1 MKTGD
6 REQGSEKRPESM
18 PEPSMTAPA
27 GRIEIPLSA
36 TTSAP
41 EAPLQGAIQPDEAA
55 LARAERLDDQAL
67 ASLDPEEDAVALDL
81 DGPVKRGTGRLLFWG
96 AGAVVGMSLLQLV
109 GGLISLWA
117 SSPLWAGLWGGA
129 LLLFLLGA
137 GQSVWQELRA
147 LRQLKRSARWQR
159 EARQLTEGGA
169 LSQAGQQFCQRL
181 AQETQA
187 AQTPGFARWQA
198 AGIDHLTAS
207 EQIDLYRQLVL
218 HPADDRARQ
227 RILRWSGETAV
238 WVALS
243 PFAALDMLIVLWR
256 NLKMIEQVAAC
267 YGVRPG
273 YWSRIGLI
281 RQVLR
286 HMVYLGAAE
295 LVSDVGMDWLGA
307 ELSAR
312 LSARMAQGVGAGL
325 LTVRLGMAT
334 MRVCRPL
341 AFTEAEQPRL
351 RQFRGALV
359 RMVMHRLTSTR
370 QQTAPLAQAERDE
383 VRVPRD

>member
-1 MKTGD
+1 MS
-6 REQGSEKRPESM
+6 QGNTDQPV
-18 PEPSMTAPA
+18 PA
-27 GRIEIPLSA
+27 GRIEVPVDA
-36 TTSAP
+36 PTT
-41 EAPLQGAIQPDEAA
+41 ERPLQGAIQPDAAA
-55 LARAERLDDQAL
+55 LAQAQPLDDQAL
-67 ASLDPEEDAVALDL
+67 TSETADEALTLDL
-81 DGPVKRGTGRLLFWG
+81 DGPLPRSAGRLLFWG
-96 AGAVVGMSLLQLV
+96 LGAVAGMSLLQL
-109 GGLISLWA
+109 GAGLISLWA
-117 SSPLWAGLWGGA
+117 TAPWWAGLWALA
-129 LLLFLLGA
+129 LLMLLLGA
-137 GQSVWQELRA
+137 GQSVWREGRA
-147 LRQLKRSARWQR
+147 LRHLKRNVRWQR
-159 EARQLTEGGA
+159 EAKELGEGGA
-169 LSQAGQQFCQRL
+169 LSHEGQQFCQRL
-181 AQETQA
+181 ARDTRA
-187 AQTPGFARWQA
+187 IDTPGFARWQA
-198 AGIDHLTAS
+198 AGVGHLTAA

-218 HPADDRARQ
+218 HPADDQARQ

-341 AFTEAEQPRL
+341 AFTDQEQPRL

-359 RMVMHRLTSTR
+359 RMVMHRLTAARQSTPSMTTL
-370 QQTAPLAQAERDE
+370 QQEMAELEAAKVNRSHHQTPHADN
-383 VRVPRD
+383 